1 MNFFDVLFLGFS
13 LTSRLSA
20 PSAGARVGLEVTLP
34 LDGIEVTLLVGGKM
48 LGEGV
53 FVVSSLG
60 LRKLI
65 HFPWVLLRLVDVL
78 GDGVAAVWISWLPKM
93 RFNIKMNDEFDE
105 SAGTLVWR
113 RLLFLVE
120 VLLLITGLAGLG
132 GGAV

>member
-1 MNFFDVLFLGFS
+1 M
-13 LTSRLSA
+13 SA
-20 PSAGARVGLEVTLP
+20 PSAGAQVGLEVTLP
-34 LDGIEVTLLVGGKM
+34 LGGIGVTLLVGGKM

-93 RFNIKMNDEFDE
+93 RFSMKMNDAFDE
-105 SAGTLVWR
+105 STGTLIWR
-113 RLLFLVE
+113 RLLFRVV
-120 VLLLITGLAGLG
+120 VLLLITGLAGLDG
-132 GGAV
+132 CAI